1 MSLFENWRS
10 TAYNSEQDEKDQK
23 KFWEGYFKM
32 EESIYEKL
40 LSDPKEIVEGTVKEL
55 ADKYETDILLFTGFL
70 DGINDSL
77 VNSIKLE
84 EIEESSNVKLEINFE
99 KLYYNML
106 AAKAEWLYSLPQ
118 WDSIL
123 TAEKRKEI
131 TKEQRLSG
139 TVIKPK
145 EPGRNDPCPCGS
157 GKKYKKCCGTNK

>member
-10 TAYNSEQDEKDQK
+10 TAYNNEQDEKQQK
-23 KFWEGYFKM
+23 KFWEGYFEK
-32 EESIYEKL
+32 EEAIYEKL
-40 LSDPKEIVEGTVKEL
+40 LSDPKEIAEGTVKEL
-55 ADKYETDILLFTGFL
+55 AEKFDTDIMLFTGFL

-77 VNSIKLE
+77 VNPMKLE
-84 EIEESSNVKLEINFE
+84 ELEESSNVRLEIHFE

-106 AAKAEWLYSLPQ
+106 AAKAEWLYTLPQ

-123 TAEKRKEI
+123 TPERRKEI

-145 EPGRNDPCPCGS
+145 EPGRNEPCPCGS
-157 GKKYKKCCGTNK
+157 GKKYKKCCGANK

>member
-1 MSLFENWRS
+1 MSLFENWRD
-10 TAYNSEQDEKDQK
+10 TAYNNEQNENEKS

-40 LSDPKEIVEGTVKEL
+40 LSNPKEIVEGTLKEL
-55 ADKYETDILLFTGFL
+55 AERFETDILLFTGFL

-77 VNSIKLE
+77 VNPMKLE
-84 EIEESSNVKLEINFE
+84 EIEESSIVKLELNFE

-106 AAKAEWLYSLPQ
+106 EAKAEWLYSLPQ

-123 TAEKRKEI
+123 TALRRKEI

-145 EPGRNDPCPCGS
+145 EPGRNDPCSCGS
-157 GKKYKKCCGTNK
+157 GKKYKKCCGANK

>member
-10 TAYNSEQDEKDQK
+10 TAYNNEQDEKEQK
-23 KFWEGYFKM
+23 KFWEGYFGM

-40 LSDPKEIVEGTVKEL
+40 LSNPKEIVEGTVKDL
-55 ADKYETDILLFTGFL
+55 AEKFETDILLFTGFL

-77 VNSIKLE
+77 VNQVKLE
-84 EIEESSNVKLEINFE
+84 ELEESSNVKIEIDFE

-118 WDSIL
+118 WESIL

-157 GKKYKKCCGTNK
+157 GKKYKKCCGANK

>member
-1 MSLFENWRS
+1 MSLYENWRS
-10 TAYNSEQDEKDQK
+10 TAYENEQDEKEQK
-23 KFWEGYFKM
+23 KFWEDYFTM

-40 LSDPKEIVEGTVKEL
+40 LSNPTEIVEGTLKDL
-55 ADKYETDILLFTGFL
+55 ADKFETDIMLFTGFL

-77 VNSIKLE
+77 VNEMKME
-84 EIEESSNVKLEINFE
+84 ELEESSNVKLEIDFE

-123 TAEKRKEI
+123 APEKRKAI

-139 TVIKPK
+139 TVIKAV
-145 EPGRNDPCPCGS
+145 EPGRNDPCSCGS
-157 GKKYKKCCGTNK
+157 GKKYKKCCGANK

>member
-10 TAYNSEQDEKDQK
+10 TAYNSEQDEKAQK

-40 LSDPKEIVEGTVKEL
+40 LSDPTEIVEGTVKEL
-55 ADKYETDILLFTGFL
+55 AEKYETDILLFTGFL

-77 VNSIKLE
+77 VKSMKLE
-84 EIEESSNVKLEINFE
+84 EIEESSNIKLEIDFE

-123 TAEKRKEI
+123 TAERRKEI

-157 GKKYKKCCGTNK
+157 GKKYKKCCGANK

>member
-1 MSLFENWRS
+1 MSLFENWRN
-10 TAYNSEQDEKDQK
+10 TAYNNEQDEKEKK
-23 KFWEGYFKM
+23 KFWEGYFAM

-40 LSDPKEIVEGTVKEL
+40 LSDPNEIVDGTLKEL
-55 ADKYETDILLFTGFL
+55 AEKYETDILLFTGFL

-77 VNSIKLE
+77 VNPMKLE
-84 EIEESSNVKLEINFE
+84 EIEESSNVKLEIDFE

-118 WDSIL
+118 WESIL

-139 TVIKPK
+139 TVIKPE
-145 EPGRNDPCPCGS
+145 EPGRNDPCSCGS
-157 GKKYKKCCGTNK
+157 GKKYKKCCGANK

>member
-40 LSDPKEIVEGTVKEL
+40 LSNHKEIVEGTVKEL
-55 ADKYETDILLFTGFL
+55 ADKYETEILLFTGFL

-77 VNSIKLE
+77 VNSMKLE

-118 WDSIL
+118 WDNIL

-157 GKKYKKCCGTNK
+157 GKKFKKCCGANK

>member
-1 MSLFENWRS
+1 MSLYENWRS
-10 TAYNSEQDEKDQK
+10 TAYNNEQDEKEQK
-23 KFWEGYFKM
+23 KFWEGYFEM

-40 LSDPKEIVEGTVKEL
+40 LSNPKEIVEGTVKDL
-55 ADKYETDILLFTGFL
+55 AEKFETDILLFTGFL

-77 VNSIKLE
+77 INQMKLE
-84 EIEESSNVKLEINFE
+84 EIEESSSVKLEIDFE

-131 TKEQRLSG
+131 TKEQRISG

-145 EPGRNDPCPCGS
+145 EPGRNDPCSCGS
-157 GKKYKKCCGTNK
+157 GKKYKKCCGANK

>member
-40 LSDPKEIVEGTVKEL
+40 LSNHKEIVEGTVKEL

-77 VNSIKLE
+77 VNSMKLE

-118 WDSIL
+118 WDNIL

-157 GKKYKKCCGTNK
+157 GKKFKKCCGANK

>member
-10 TAYNSEQDEKDQK
+10 TAYNNEQNEKEK
-23 KFWEGYFKM
+23 SKFWEGYFRM
-32 EESIYEKL
+32 EESIYETL
-40 LSDPKEIVEGTVKEL
+40 LSNSEEIVEGTLKEL
-55 ADKYETDILLFTGFL
+55 AERFDTDILHFTGFL

-77 VNSIKLE
+77 VNTMKLE
-84 EIEESSNVKLEINFE
+84 ELEESSTIKLEINFE

-106 AAKAEWLYSLPQ
+106 EAKAKWLHSLPQ

-123 TAEKRKEI
+123 TDERRKEI

-157 GKKYKKCCGTNK
+157 GKKYKKCCGANK

>member
-10 TAYNSEQDEKDQK
+10 TAYNSEQDEKEQK

-40 LSDPKEIVEGTVKEL
+40 LSNTDEITEGTLKEQ
-55 ADKYETDILLFTGFL
+55 AEKYETDILLFTGFL

-77 VNSIKLE
+77 VNPMKLE
-84 EIEESSNVKLEINFE
+84 ELEESSNVKLEMNFE

-106 AAKAEWLYSLPQ
+106 AAKAEWLYTLPQ

-123 TAEKRKEI
+123 TAERRKEI

-157 GKKYKKCCGTNK
+157 GKKYKKCCGANK

>member
-1 MSLFENWRS
+1 MSLYENWRN
-10 TAYNSEQDEKDQK
+10 TAYENEQDEKEQK
-23 KFWEGYFKM
+23 KFWEGYFTM

-40 LSDPKEIVEGTVKEL
+40 LSNPTEIVEGTLKDL
-55 ADKYETDILLFTGFL
+55 ADKFETDIMLFTGFL

-77 VNSIKLE
+77 VNEMKME
-84 EIEESSNVKLEINFE
+84 ELEESSNVKLEIDFE

-123 TAEKRKEI
+123 APEKRKTI

-139 TVIKPK
+139 TVIKAV
-145 EPGRNDPCPCGS
+145 EPGRNDPCSCGS
-157 GKKYKKCCGTNK
+157 GKKYKKCCGANK

>member
-10 TAYNSEQDEKDQK
+10 TAYNNEQDEKEQK
-23 KFWEGYFKM
+23 KFWEGYFEM

-40 LSDPKEIVEGTVKEL
+40 LTNPKEITEGTLKEL
-55 ADKYETDILLFTGFL
+55 SEKFETDILLFTGFL

-77 VNSIKLE
+77 ITPMKLE
-84 EIEESSNVKLEINFE
+84 EVEESSNVKLEIDFE

-131 TKEQRLSG
+131 TKKQRLSC

-157 GKKYKKCCGTNK
+157 GKKYKKCCGANK

>member
-1 MSLFENWRS
+1 MSLYENWRS
-10 TAYNSEQDEKDQK
+10 TAYNNEQDEKEQK
-23 KFWEGYFKM
+23 EFWKGYFAM

-40 LSDPKEIVEGTVKEL
+40 LSNPKEIVEGTVKDL
-55 ADKYETDILLFTGFL
+55 AEKFETDILLFTGFL

-77 VNSIKLE
+77 VNPMKLE
-84 EIEESSNVKLEINFE
+84 ELEESSNVKLEIDFE

-123 TAEKRKEI
+123 TDEKRKEI

-157 GKKYKKCCGTNK
+157 GKKYKKCCGANK